1 MSYIEEFRNMIRQN
15 NWRVLDTETTGLNWP
30 AETVNIAV
38 IDWTGQELVNTL
50 VRPVKPIPPGATAV
64 HGITDQMVAGA
75 PLWRDVR
82 PQVIEALSGHD
93 LVIYNANYDLQILS
107 WTDTLQGIKE
117 HSPWQLSGAW
127 CAMEWYAEYFG
138 EWDDYHGN
146 YRWQKLTTAI
156 RQQRL
161 QVKDAHGAIGDCRMT
176 RELILKVIAD
186 LAAKE
191 VQASTQQTASN
202 PAGE

>member
-1 MSYIEEFRNMIRQN
+1 VSYTEEFRNMIRQN

-38 IDWTGQELVNTL
+38 IDWTGEELVNTL
-50 VRPVKPIPPGATAV
+50 VRPVKPIPPGATAI

-186 LAAKE
+186 LVAKE
-191 VQASTQQTASN
+191 VQASTQQIASN
-202 PAGE
+202 HAGE

>member
-1 MSYIEEFRNMIRQN
+1 VSYTEEFRNMIRQN

-30 AETVNIAV
+30 AEAVNIAV
-38 IDWTGQELVNTL
+38 IDWTGEELVNTL
-50 VRPVKPIPPGATAV
+50 VLPVKPIPPGATAI

-191 VQASTQQTASN
+191 VQASTQQIASN
-202 PAGE
+202 HAGE